1 MATYLVGIA
10 EFSPRFSMAPGAVF
24 DANNYI
30 RTIPIR
36 SYFLE
41 GSTSTQF
48 KDYILSL
55 PDVEMQ
61 LLFPTPETPGTSID
75 GTGPGVAASFTLEW
89 TNQNYPV
96 SMFSDHNSRN
106 PGGFLWSVYT
116 VNEPS
121 RQAYKTFLDYVPG

>member
-10 EFSPRFSMAPGAVF
+10 EFSPRFSMTPGAVF
-24 DANNYI
+24 DVNNYI

-61 LLFPTPETPGTSID
+61 LLFPTPETPGTAAD
-75 GTGPGVAASFTLEW
+75 GTGLGVAASFTLEW

-96 SMFSDHNSRN
+96 SMFSDYNSRN

-116 VNEPS
+116 VSEPS